1 MQGTFGSLLLGGT
14 INFASWSLTL
24 NLDHLTFDKLWWTWS
39 WHSLFNSLFI
49 KFVLSHPSFSRLSKK
64 FEVNIFYVN
73 RTLWHTPISKRR
85 EKIKLFL
92 FYLNENYAADKTS
105 DFWWDTDRWVF
116 KSPSQ
121 FLHVNKVSTPSE
133 QELPNQIADWISEY
147 CKNFSRICLPI
158 LVQKKNAIKEV
169 FFRHIGVNRCKNANV
184 KHRISIIPLW

>member
-1 MQGTFGSLLLGGT
+1 MIIWLLISCDGRR
-14 INFASWSLTL
+14 
-24 NLDHLTFDKLWWTWS
+24 TWS
-39 WHSLFNSLFI
+39 WHNLGLVQDFNSLFI

-64 FEVNIFYVN
+64 FEVNIFYLN

-92 FYLNENYAADKTS
+92 FYNNENYAADKTS
-105 DFWWDTDRWVF
+105 DFWWDTGRWVF

-121 FLHVNKVSTPSE
+121 FLHVRKVSTPSE
-133 QELPNQIADWISEY
+133 QELANQIADWISEY

-158 LVQKKNAIKEV
+158 LVQKKKCNIWS

-184 KHRISIIPLW
+184 KHCISIIPLW